1 MHASFLTIFVKDNV
15 YIGEEQVKVQMELI
29 RTNKETFKNL
39 PDLIFS
45 FVDVDGEVIG
55 NALKYIRNQMLLK

>member
-55 NALKYIRNQMLLK
+55 NALKYIRDQMLLK

>member
-29 RTNKETFKNL
+29 RINKETFKNL

-55 NALKYIRNQMLLK
+55 NALKYIRDQMLLK